1 LILGTSGP
9 CCKSKFGRS
18 ESVSTHDQCQNH
30 ELDRIPE
37 AMPASSASA
46 VVKLEEITLE
56 SELGQ
61 VERMMIELELE
72 GWHVVS
78 REEVKDLED

>member
-1 LILGTSGP
+1 
-9 CCKSKFGRS
+9 
-18 ESVSTHDQCQNH
+18 
-30 ELDRIPE
+30 
-37 AMPASSASA
+37 MPAAGAAA

-56 SELGQ
+56 SELEQ